1 MKSWCLTP
9 RERRSV
15 SLIHLDMPAIF
26 HSVSSRAA
34 QHESQIKFNYP
45 ASVRINS
52 RVENMTGE
60 RASHVI
66 GDGLRIQ
73 PQVNESRQRW
83 TKELIMP
90 KKKKVLYRGKK
101 NKKKMWEVF
110 ACAISL
116 YIFLFSDFI
125 LILVILLCFLSF
137 LLIFKY
143 LHVINCIFILAGC
156 KSRIARVGCKWKE
169 TSTVGYVKG
178 FHVAFPPL
186 QV

>member
-1 MKSWCLTP
+1 MINYNSMTLWTTWACFYLRNSQIWLLLVSGGVAEIVKMKSWCLTP
-9 RERRSV
+9 CERCSV

-73 PQVNESRQRW
+73 PQVKESSQSW
-83 TKELIMP
+83 TKGLIMQ
-90 KKKKVLYRGKK
+90 KKKKKK
-101 NKKKMWEVF
+101 CLHVKCEKCLHVQ
-110 ACAISL
+110 L
-116 YIFLFSDFI
+116 VYIFYFIFWFHFNFSHFI
-125 LILVILLCFLSF
+125 VFFCNF
-137 LLIFKY
+137 Y
-143 LHVINCIFILAGC
+143 
-156 KSRIARVGCKWKE
+156 
-169 TSTVGYVKG
+169 
-178 FHVAFPPL
+178 
-186 QV
+186 